1 MFNYFLPQFDNLLVL
16 FHHQP
21 QFYHTGV
28 PHYYISLLQ
37 LDELHEMKV
46 QYKIPENILF
56 V

>member
-1 MFNYFLPQFDNLLVL
+1 MFNYFLPQFDNLLEL

-21 QFYHTGV
+21 QFYHTDV

-56 V
+56 I